1 MQRYI
6 VMEEK
11 RYPLFDEE
19 EGKDIASDPLLEPV
33 ADMRQPVGATI
44 VHDWIDDLDWNR
56 LPILGPR
63 LPNYGPFS
71 KEEAIARIEEAEKE
85 LDDPSKWISSEK
97 MWESLYSKYPW
108 LR

>member
-1 MQRYI
+1 LHHQRRI

-11 RYPLFDEE
+11 RYPQFDDEE
-19 EGKDIASDPLLEPV
+19 SKDVASEPLAEPV
-33 ADMRQPVGATI
+33 VDMHQSVSVTAT
-44 VHDWIDDLDWNR
+44 HDGIDDLDWD
-56 LPILGPR
+56 R

-97 MWESLYSKYPW
+97 MWESLYNKYPW

>member
-1 MQRYI
+1 MQQHI

-19 EGKDIASDPLLEPV
+19 EGKDIASEPLLEPV

-44 VHDWIDDLDWNR
+44 VHDWIDDLDWD
-56 LPILGPR
+56 R